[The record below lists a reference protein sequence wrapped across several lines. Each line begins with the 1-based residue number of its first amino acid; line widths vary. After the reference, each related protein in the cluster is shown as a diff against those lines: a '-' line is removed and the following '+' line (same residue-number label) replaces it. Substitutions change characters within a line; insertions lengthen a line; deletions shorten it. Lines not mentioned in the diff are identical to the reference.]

1 MGTSGSSGGDS
12 LAGVGED
19 TVDMTVETTEEEEW
33 EENHDEEVTDEDVI
47 TTVSEVKP
55 ELGRTD
61 RELAGVVGLHLA
73 VGDPGLV
80 DGVAGLQFQEAGD
93 VPGGGED
100 DHWQDVQTE
109 GRSTA
114 DNS

>member
-1 MGTSGSSGGDS
+1 
-12 LAGVGED
+12 
-19 TVDMTVETTEEEEW
+19 MTVETTEEEEGQ
-33 EENHDEEVTDEDVI
+33 ENHDEEVTDEDVI

-80 DGVAGLQFQEAGD
+80 HHVAGLQLHEPWD
-93 VPGGGED
+93 VPGGGDD
-100 DHWQDVQTE
+100 DHGQDVQTQS
-109 GRSTA
+109 GPAA
-114 DNS
+114 DND